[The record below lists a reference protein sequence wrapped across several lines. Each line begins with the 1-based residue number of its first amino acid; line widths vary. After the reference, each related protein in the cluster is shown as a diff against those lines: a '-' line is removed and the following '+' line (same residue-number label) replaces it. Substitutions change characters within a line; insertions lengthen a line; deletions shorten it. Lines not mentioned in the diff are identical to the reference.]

1 MKKVILL
8 AALLA
13 SIGIAQ
19 AVEVGVN
26 GSYDGA
32 KHDQAG
38 YGLTVGEHFGSF
50 SATAGFDRYSKDI
63 LNKYS
68 LVGGYDLTK
77 VGTATLTAK
86 VGAVYLDQETTKY
99 YSDRTG
105 WAGLVGA
112 GLSIPVTSKVSA
124 TIDYRYQVGQTR
136 VDSLNGSSVLVG
148 AKYAF

>member
-1 MKKVILL
+1 
-8 AALLA
+8 
-13 SIGIAQ
+13 
-19 AVEVGVN
+19 
-26 GSYDGA
+26 
-32 KHDQAG
+32 
-38 YGLTVGEHFGSF
+38 
-50 SATAGFDRYSKDI
+50 
-63 LNKYS
+63 
-68 LVGGYDLTK
+68 
-77 VGTATLTAK
+77 
-86 VGAVYLDQETTKY
+86 LDQETTKY